1 MLSLDFWVLV
11 LAGALAS
18 ATPIVLAGLGET
30 VLQRAGQFNL
40 GIEGIMICGALAGVL
55 GSAAAGPFAGAGF
68 GVLAGVLLG
77 FVFALGCLA
86 GIDVVLVG
94 VALTM
99 LGVGVSTFVFQSW
112 VPSGRTNLSVP
123 TLPAMSVPGLSQ
135 LPGIG
140 PLFSSIGVLTYAAG
154 ALAVLTW
161 WVLRWTRFGLRIR
174 AVGDSPDVAA
184 VRGVPVSRYRAVAA
198 LIAGGFAGLAG
209 AALSLSAIGSFS
221 PGMSGGRGFIAL
233 AVVVVARRA
242 PLGVLAG
249 ALLFA
254 VPDSLGLLGQTRDT
268 GLPVEA
274 LHALPYL
281 VTFVVVCFESR
292 HRMRLRQDTAI

>member
-1 MLSLDFWVLV
+1 MLV

-18 ATPIVLAGLGET
+18 ATPVVLAGLGEA
-30 VLQRAGQFNL
+30 VLHRAGQFNL

-55 GSAAAGPFAGAGF
+55 GSAAAGPYAGAGL
-68 GVLAGVLLG
+68 GVLVGVLFGL
-77 FVFALGCLA
+77 VFAWGCLA
-86 GIDVVLVG
+86 GIDMVLVG

-99 LGVGVSTFVFQSW
+99 LGVGASTFVFQSW
-112 VPSGRTNLSVP
+112 VPSGRTNLSVT
-123 TLPAMSVPGLSQ
+123 TLPTMDVPGLSR

-140 PLFSSIGVLTYAAG
+140 ALFSGVGVLTYAAVG
-154 ALAVLTW
+154 LAVLTW

-174 AVGDSPDVAA
+174 AVGDSPEVAE
-184 VRGVPVSRYRAVAA
+184 VRGVSVGRYRAVAA

-233 AVVVVARRA
+233 AVVVVARRT
-242 PLGVLAG
+242 PFGVLAG

-254 VPDSLGLLGQTRDT
+254 VPDSLGLLGQTRDM
-268 GLPVEA
+268 GLPVEV

-281 VTFVVVCFESR
+281 VTFVVVCLESR
-292 HRMRLRQDTAI
+292 HRMRSRGKAAV